1 MLWDASSTTPVTP
14 AADQI
19 DGACAPAT
27 AAHAN
32 TNTAEMSDLRLC
44 GIGIHLS
51 CLTVLT
57 NTRNGV
63 GHTPGGGGCNRMASS
78 SRRRAVSVE
87 ASGACS
93 RTMSRGQQKTG

>member
-19 DGACAPAT
+19 DGACAPAP
-27 AAHAN
+27 AAHAK
-32 TNTAEMSDLRLC
+32 TNTPEMSDMRLC

-57 NTRNGV
+57 NGSERSGTY
-63 GHTPGGGGCNRMASS
+63 A
-78 SRRRAVSVE
+78 RRRRVQPDGQRRRRCRGSFQ
-87 ASGACS
+87 GS
-93 RTMSRGQQKTG
+93 RTSSMLSAES